1 MGGGAEQTEER
12 RGRKAQGNVREAAPT
27 SRHGFDDHHDATLRT
42 RARLL
47 KPQKIVDERQSQI
60 PPFRTRFTSLLP
72 RRAHVLAGR
81 LFT

>member
-1 MGGGAEQTEER
+1 MQ
-12 RGRKAQGNVREAAPT
+12 
-27 SRHGFDDHHDATLRT
+27 L
-42 RARLL
+42 RARARTPL
-47 KPQKIVDERQSQI
+47 KPQKKVGESQSQI

>member
-1 MGGGAEQTEER
+1 MMQLCA
-12 RGRKAQGNVREAAPT
+12 
-27 SRHGFDDHHDATLRT
+27 H
-42 RARLL
+42 L